1 MLFKVLVRVYR
12 LHLLNVFCIKPFLDC
27 LITGSG
33 TNVSHTII
41 LEPKKS
47 GIFNFTSAQVS
58 YKASEDATDPQVGDC
73 VYATVYVI
81 KLFMKKSI
89 QVSCELS
96 QFFKG
101 LCKM

>member
-27 LITGSG
+27 LISG

-96 QFFKG
+96 QFSKE